1 MSAIISLMQT
11 PSKKV
16 LGIMIIILATTS
28 AFIVS
33 DKLKNTEKETQE
45 EVFGEIKPDNSVSSI
60 EEYMLDK
67 INESN
72 EELAN
77 SDLAPKT
84 VTEFA
89 VIELLSGYQNLKEQ
103 SLDTPENLDA
113 LTTNLALQT
122 KQFST
127 IPTKYEIL
135 DLKTF
140 PDYEQDKVK
149 EYGNTFAQITEK
161 YYKQKF
167 FIEEEDS
174 MEYVKAYAQIQL
186 NYSDE
191 LSKIEV
197 PRSISDEHLEFTNNL
212 SKIGVAI
219 VSLSENEN
227 DTLLSALILSQYN
240 KIRID
245 QPNLL
250 IKISDYFINN
260 GIIFYDNEPGAMWNN
275 I

>member
-45 EVFGEIKPDNSVSSI
+45 EVFGEIKPDDSVSSI